1 MKAISQVDKPEFKEM
16 DLSLSEIRWEP
27 EVEEKES
34 KEHKWKAAL
43 KLLVRVSDLLV
54 DPLIL
59 SIWFVYPL
67 FWLVVVS

>member
-1 MKAISQVDKPEFKEM
+1 M
-16 DLSLSEIRWEP
+16 
-27 EVEEKES
+27 EEKES

-59 SIWFVYPL
+59 SI
-67 FWLVVVS
+67 

>member
-34 KEHKWKAAL
+34 KEHKLKAAL
-43 KLLVRVSDLLV
+43 KLMVIVAAQ
-54 DPLIL
+54 
-59 SIWFVYPL
+59 YHQ
-67 FWLVVVS
+67 